1 MATKLRKKFRV
12 ASSGA
17 TIDGR
22 QIKGEWL
29 KQAAE
34 NYDPSE
40 YAARINVDHQKWTG
54 AFGDIHGFEVKE
66 QDGRVDLYADIELNE
81 RGRWVNEA
89 GQKMFASIELHD
101 SVPNMSGMYI
111 TGMAMTDQPASMRTE
126 RLQFSAFSR
135 NKTVLTFDTEL
146 TAEEIQ
152 AFMADD
158 EDKPTSP
165 NAWAAGLRK
174 FVSDK
179 FAVLGKSHDKGIAGV
194 QEAVG
199 GIVTDLTEQFTK
211 RAQADAERIDQLTAT
226 VTELQTQLGT
236 VSEDFKQ
243 LKSSLDGKPANE
255 FKQRPASTGGA
266 GQQLTEF

>member
-29 KQAAE
+29 KQAAK

-146 TAEEIQ
+146 TADEIQ

-158 EDKPTSP
+158 EDKTGGLRASFAALRDSLA
-165 NAWAAGLRK
+165 NKFKAKDKETAALGDEVRATLDAFADKTVERFEEEAKAAGDRQSHLEGK
-174 FVSDK
+174 FDALAK
-179 FAVLGKSHDKGIAGV
+179 
-194 QEAVG
+194 
-199 GIVTDLTEQFTK
+199 QF
-211 RAQADAERIDQLTAT
+211 E
-226 VTELQTQLGT
+226 
-236 VSEDFKQ
+236 Q

-255 FKQRPASTGGA
+255 FKQRPPSTGGA